1 MPTPL
6 PESRMSS
13 SVFSAWT
20 LAACSPRSTGMEP
33 TASKKDFMAL
43 PLMPPVV
50 KYSAFAKKA
59 TGRGMSAWTI
69 TLSRN
74 ERWFG
79 ATMNGPSLGTF
90 SRPMT
95 VGRHVVVT
103 SPRVV
108 QRIASNIA
116 IGVHLVQGCGPR
128 AFGEPV
134 DRRVKRRGVVHDLD
148 GTGRVQ
154 FAFGNGAVGHRAR
167 SRAGGLVGG
176 GAPDAVEESGD
187 AVVRQDS
194 AGKPFRLLGRDGDG
208 PPRGDEVLEEA
219 ADSRVQPALRYYC
232 GCVVRPVDADGV
244 FQLCGRNAGD
254 FRQGMAQ
261 LGPNHGVHP
270 GLVRNR
276 QAKLD
281 EGRGDTVGNTPGGID
296 KSAVEV
302 EDHGHCCM
310 RHRLSFSR
318 VCGCQKFAYS
328 FRNTSGDASADTSA
342 GDA

>member
-1 MPTPL
+1 MQSSPFAAAPATSCARSPTITARPAAAGSAAARS
-6 PESRMSS
+6 ESAAATMS
-13 SVFSAWT
+13 
-20 LAACSPRSTGMEP
+20 
-33 TASKKDFMAL
+33 AL
-43 PLMPPVV
+43 PSGTEP
-50 KYSAFAKKA
+50 AG
-59 TGRGMSAWTI
+59 T
-69 TLSRN
+69 
-74 ERWFG
+74 E
-79 ATMNGPSLGTF
+79 PSGT
-90 SRPMT
+90 
-95 VGRHVVVT
+95 
-103 SPRVV
+103 
-108 QRIASNIA
+108 
-116 IGVHLVQGCGPR
+116 
-128 AFGEPV
+128 
-134 DRRVKRRGVVHDLD
+134 
-148 GTGRVQ
+148 
-154 FAFGNGAVGHRAR
+154 RAR

-219 ADSRVQPALRYYC
+219 ADSRVQPALRYSC
-232 GCVVRPVDADGV
+232 GCVVRAVDADGV

-254 FRQGMAQ
+254 FRQGMAE

-296 KSAVEV
+296 KSAVKV

-318 VCGCQKFAYS
+318 VCCCQKFACS
-328 FRNTSGDASADTSA
+328 FRNTSGNTSGIHHA
-342 GDA
+342 IHQRIHPVKTLRGGDACGGSLPAPPHGPWRPVFRRGARRGTRPCGSRSTWPPARGCRRRPHGRHRTRRRGQGPRSSRRS